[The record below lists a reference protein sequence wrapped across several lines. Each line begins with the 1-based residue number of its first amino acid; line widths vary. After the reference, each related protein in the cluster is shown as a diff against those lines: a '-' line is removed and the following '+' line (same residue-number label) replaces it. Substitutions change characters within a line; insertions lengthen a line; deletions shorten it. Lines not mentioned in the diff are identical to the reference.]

1 MDGLKRIEALFPEL
15 SERQRTQLEA
25 LKPLYTD
32 WNRRINVVSRNDV
45 EHLYLRHVLHS
56 LVIARYA
63 PFVPGAAVLDL
74 GTGGGFPGIPLA
86 ILFPDVRFTL
96 VDARGKKI
104 TVVRAVADALQLQN
118 VTPVQAQAETL
129 PGRFDTVVCRAV
141 ASLTVLAG
149 WVRGKINPDDP
160 DNPAA
165 GLIALKGGAITD
177 EISALL
183 AQRRLPPDAV
193 AVVPVS
199 RWFPD
204 PFFAEKYIVHCRF

>member
-15 SERQRTQLEA
+15 TVRQRTQLEA

-32 WNRRINVVSRNDV
+32 WNRRINVISRNDV

-56 LVIARYA
+56 LAIARYA
-63 PFVPGAAVLDL
+63 PFAPGAAVLDL

-86 ILFPDVRFTL
+86 IRFPDARFTL
-96 VDARGKKI
+96 VDARRKKI
-104 TVVRAVADALQLQN
+104 TVVQAIADALRLKN
-118 VTPVQAQAETL
+118 VTPIQAQAETL

-141 ASLTVLAG
+141 APLTTLAG
-149 WVRGKINPDDP
+149 WVREIINHDDP

-165 GLIALKGGAITD
+165 GLIALKGGAVAD

-183 AQRRLPPDAV
+183 MQRRLAHEAVDAT
-193 AVVPVS
+193 PVS